1 MIKKITKMALVC
13 LAMLCMSSAQ
23 SPILTRPTVRV
34 LFEDLE
40 LIAYPGHPITIDIYF
55 TNTNNLYVWRDDTY
69 TLTYINL
76 EELEK
81 RNIVKALQQ
90 SHNRRKLAAK
100 SLGISERTLYRKIK
114 DYGLED

>member
-1 MIKKITKMALVC
+1 
-13 LAMLCMSSAQ
+13 MLGFEGHTHRSSTHTQ
-23 SPILTRPTVRV
+23 QHQY
-34 LFEDLE
+34 D
-40 LIAYPGHPITIDIYF
+40 DIEEVKEVE
-55 TNTNNLYVWRDDTY
+55 NL
-69 TLTYINL
+69 NL